1 MFHYFVRC
9 GDAMEWSNDVD
20 DDDVGEAPSR
30 DWFHTIIACNWDIKL
45 RFYGEKYSFNW
56 TINHYH
62 PFGLRM
68 NQKHTSHSQWNARQ
82 TNTITNK
89 GTPNRKADVNAKN
102 RSWKG
107 RVRCIVFAV
116 AFCVLNFAVVF
127 FLVWHVQFKVLN
139 YRLTIWVKLPFYS
152 PFCDLFTLQLFDSSS
167 SPNHP
172 SKLRIA
178 IYCPS
183 TGTFHRSH
191 HRIRK
196 RWRNNNKIDDS
207 KNENEI
213 EIEFSLFVLYTCFSV
228 RLQRKKW
235 MQLMFFHVLH
245 AVCVCSTKIERKKEQ
260 QKSITSIWIM
270 WLCAVTSCFF

>member
-1 MFHYFVRC
+1 MHCICSCILCVEFRRGFF
-9 GDAMEWSNDVD
+9 
-20 DDDVGEAPSR
+20 SR
-30 DWFHTIIACNWDIKL
+30 
-45 RFYGEKYSFNW
+45 
-56 TINHYH
+56 
-62 PFGLRM
+62 
-68 NQKHTSHSQWNARQ
+68 
-82 TNTITNK
+82 
-89 GTPNRKADVNAKN
+89 
-102 RSWKG
+102 
-107 RVRCIVFAV
+107 
-116 AFCVLNFAVVF
+116 
-127 FLVWHVQFKVLN
+127 HVQFEVLN

-183 TGTFHRSH
+183 TGKFHRSH

-245 AVCVCSTKIERKKEQ
+245 AVCVLDENRKKEGAK
-260 QKSITSIWIM
+260 KSITSIWIM
-270 WLCAVTSCFF
+270 WLCAVTSCFFND